1 MDLRTTSRAE
11 ASASRQNLGFGNQ
24 GPDQGYALKIVQF
37 FQDRVY
43 LASNEEWNDAAK
55 AAVIVGLKRASLF
68 GRAPSRYDIE
78 AGFAYGGIF
87 DPEPASDLV
96 KFRIKIL
103 KNLSASHD
111 YLMQRSIADSIPAE
125 KLKQG
130 LKKIQE
136 DYQNDWRSIIDTAVL
151 QRNET
156 L

>member
-1 MDLRTTSRAE
+1 M
-11 ASASRQNLGFGNQ
+11 
-24 GPDQGYALKIVQF
+24 
-37 FQDRVY
+37 
-43 LASNEEWNDAAK
+43 
-55 AAVIVGLKRASLF
+55 IVGLKRASLF

-78 AGFAYGGIF
+78 AGFCLWGYF

-125 KLKQG
+125 KLKQE